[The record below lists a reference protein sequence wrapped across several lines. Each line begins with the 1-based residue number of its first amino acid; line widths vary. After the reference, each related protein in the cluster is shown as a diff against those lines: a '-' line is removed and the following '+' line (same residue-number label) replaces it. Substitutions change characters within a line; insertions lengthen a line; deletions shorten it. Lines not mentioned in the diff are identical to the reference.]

1 MSSDT
6 EPDTTAIAEAIAS
19 AIANYCVIAGIVFLL
34 YEYSIT
40 FGREVDLFWTRR
52 FTGATA
58 LFLANKYITLLN
70 HLIDL
75 SLFIPF
81 HVSDKTCVA
90 FLHSRYSP
98 TELCESPDVIFKL
111 KRSHPSITVNIYHG
125 PVPFSAIMIR
135 ALALC
140 KSWLLSVPVFVL
152 LLVPLGANFS
162 VKIYGVND
170 PAVGCGMG
178 ETIDPTTALKYV
190 SLILLCVLLISRTCL
205 IVADVLLIVIILWR
219 IPRHALVRAFTRRNA
234 KTLLDVLYCH
244 GIVYFLV
251 LLILNTLHI
260 VFSFTS
266 ISEITY
272 FTEPLTAVLVS
283 RFLMDIQE
291 ASQRTVV
298 HVLGAEES
306 SRLDTSGVLTQSQ
319 SIVFAR
325 IVSSVAAPIP
335 LNVHSDFHSA
345 QSEWS
350 TDVEAEKIDCEMVEA
365 GFDKNGSSRAV
376 AYHTED
382 REAVAEVSET

>member
-178 ETIDPTTALKYV
+178 ETIDPTTALK
-190 SLILLCVLLISRTCL
+190 
-205 IVADVLLIVIILWR
+205 
-219 IPRHALVRAFTRRNA
+219 
-234 KTLLDVLYCH
+234 
-244 GIVYFLV
+244 V